1 MKILKKLTALIIVIS
16 IIGALLIGVA
26 YIYFR
31 GKIDFSSDEILFES
45 SKRGNITKLYYDSDL
60 SDEEYSPALS
70 FELKPTGNKKIW
82 YSYNEIGENLK
93 KAFISIEDRKF
104 FSHNGIDIKRTFMA
118 FLNVFTKSKPTFGAS
133 TITQQVIKN
142 ISGDDEKKISR
153 KVAEIIRAL
162 HLEKRYSKEEIFEV
176 YLNIVPMGDG
186 IGGVG
191 LASRY
196 YFGKEPA
203 ELTLSEA
210 AVIAG
215 ITNAP
220 AKYNP
225 RSAYSECLKR
235 RNVVLAAMLDNEAI
249 SEEEYNEALN
259 EDIVTIPKAEENN
272 IYSWFTETVLDEL
285 TNDFMIKYN
294 VCENTA
300 RIMIQNGGYS
310 IYTTENPKIQKI
322 LESRFDDISS
332 YSESLKEGLNYSMVV
347 CDSKNSYL
355 LGIVGSAKKKDANRI
370 MNFALTNETPGSV
383 LKPLAIY
390 APLIDEGKITWST
403 VFDDTPVYFYENSK
417 GVLTPYPKNYPDVYS
432 GLTTVSDA
440 LAFSK
445 NTVAVKLYKMSDKN
459 KIFRL
464 LKNSFKFDCLVEEET
479 VNGKVYSDL
488 SEAPLALG
496 QLTHGV
502 SLRKLTEAYTVFPRD
517 GVFSEGKSYIYVY
530 DAEGNLVIDKSKSD
544 EERIF
549 KSKTA
554 EIMNKLLSRVTEIGT
569 AKIITLDQTVDT
581 AGKTGTSG
589 NDKDRMFIGYTPY
602 FTAGIWCG
610 YEKNDKSIGK
620 QPKSHIEIW
629 DDIMKDIHSV
639 CINTEIEKS
648 FSENSIVYLPYCK
661 DSGKIFTDTCM
672 LDPRGSRLDYGYF
685 DIHNIPREMCDRH
698 IECLYDEIAG
708 GVANDN
714 CPYYYTKKIS
724 LLNIPERSFP
734 MEIIITDAEF
744 VWREM
749 KGDNYAY
756 SYDIPYFYYDL
767 PEGVYVGRS
776 KSKKQFNSYCYIH
789 SD

>member
-1 MKILKKLTALIIVIS
+1 M
-16 IIGALLIGVA
+16 
-26 YIYFR
+26 
-31 GKIDFSSDEILFES
+31 
-45 SKRGNITKLYYDSDL
+45 
-60 SDEEYSPALS
+60 
-70 FELKPTGNKKIW
+70 
-82 YSYNEIGENLK
+82 
-93 KAFISIEDRKF
+93 
-104 FSHNGIDIKRTFMA
+104 
-118 FLNVFTKSKPTFGAS
+118 
-133 TITQQVIKN
+133 
-142 ISGDDEKKISR
+142 
-153 KVAEIIRAL
+153 
-162 HLEKRYSKEEIFEV
+162 
-176 YLNIVPMGDG
+176 
-186 IGGVG
+186 
-191 LASRY
+191 
-196 YFGKEPA
+196 
-203 ELTLSEA
+203 
-210 AVIAG
+210 
-215 ITNAP
+215 
-220 AKYNP
+220 
-225 RSAYSECLKR
+225 
-235 RNVVLAAMLDNEAI
+235 
-249 SEEEYNEALN
+249 
-259 EDIVTIPKAEENN
+259 
-272 IYSWFTETVLDEL
+272 
-285 TNDFMIKYN
+285 
-294 VCENTA
+294 
-300 RIMIQNGGYS
+300 
-310 IYTTENPKIQKI
+310 
-322 LESRFDDISS
+322 
-332 YSESLKEGLNYSMVV
+332 
-347 CDSKNSYL
+347 
-355 LGIVGSAKKKDANRI
+355 
-370 MNFALTNETPGSV
+370 
-383 LKPLAIY
+383 
-390 APLIDEGKITWST
+390 
-403 VFDDTPVYFYENSK
+403 
-417 GVLTPYPKNYPDVYS
+417 
-432 GLTTVSDA
+432 
-440 LAFSK
+440 
-445 NTVAVKLYKMSDKN
+445 
-459 KIFRL
+459 
-464 LKNSFKFDCLVEEET
+464 
-479 VNGKVYSDL
+479 
-488 SEAPLALG
+488 
-496 QLTHGV
+496 
-502 SLRKLTEAYTVFPRD
+502 
-517 GVFSEGKSYIYVY
+517 Y

-756 SYDIPYFYYDL
+756 SYDIPFFYYDL

>member
-1 MKILKKLTALIIVIS
+1 
-16 IIGALLIGVA
+16 
-26 YIYFR
+26 
-31 GKIDFSSDEILFES
+31 
-45 SKRGNITKLYYDSDL
+45 
-60 SDEEYSPALS
+60 
-70 FELKPTGNKKIW
+70 
-82 YSYNEIGENLK
+82 
-93 KAFISIEDRKF
+93 
-104 FSHNGIDIKRTFMA
+104 
-118 FLNVFTKSKPTFGAS
+118 
-133 TITQQVIKN
+133 
-142 ISGDDEKKISR
+142 
-153 KVAEIIRAL
+153 
-162 HLEKRYSKEEIFEV
+162 
-176 YLNIVPMGDG
+176 
-186 IGGVG
+186 
-191 LASRY
+191 
-196 YFGKEPA
+196 
-203 ELTLSEA
+203 
-210 AVIAG
+210 
-215 ITNAP
+215 
-220 AKYNP
+220 
-225 RSAYSECLKR
+225 
-235 RNVVLAAMLDNEAI
+235 
-249 SEEEYNEALN
+249 
-259 EDIVTIPKAEENN
+259 
-272 IYSWFTETVLDEL
+272 
-285 TNDFMIKYN
+285 
-294 VCENTA
+294 
-300 RIMIQNGGYS
+300 
-310 IYTTENPKIQKI
+310 
-322 LESRFDDISS
+322 
-332 YSESLKEGLNYSMVV
+332 MVV

-714 CPYYYTKKIS
+714 CPFYYTKKIS

-744 VWREM
+744 VWRDM
-749 KGDNYAY
+749 KGGNYAY
-756 SYDIPYFYYDL
+756 SYDILFFYNDL